1 MVICECCGEDVLDME
16 LHFPCECKF
25 SINRLWI
32 VEFDF
37 ETEHGKEHEKHI
49 ARKVMFTMDWFELE
63 HVDGSS
69 YKFQANLVENYAI
82 RPLKIGLFRNMPES
96 ERTTALACWDDMW
109 RAMNS

>member
-25 SINRLWI
+25 SIKRLWI